1 MANPGDSLRSVWT
14 AAFYNQLAQLIK
26 AQARVTGANG
36 AQVSGGKNGLQ
47 IVLPPNVNQLSTL
60 QGVLTGGD
68 APPVTDGTVVI
79 DLYAWAGY
87 TIQAAAFILATG
99 TTTISVQVNGTAVSW
114 LDALAITT
122 AGLVTPIPSP
132 PPDLTHIIKQGDQL
146 TIVISSSSSD
156 ATGLAFSLY
165 TPF

>member
-1 MANPGDSLRSVWT
+1 MAHPGDSLRSVWT
-14 AAFYNQLAQLIK
+14 AAFYNQLVQLIK
-26 AQARVTGANG
+26 AQTRMTGSNG
-36 AQVSGGKNGLQ
+36 AQVSGGKDGIQ
-47 IVLPPNVNQLSTL
+47 ITIPPNNNQLSTL

-79 DLYAWAGY
+79 DLYAWSGY
-87 TIQAAAFILATG
+87 TIQAAAFILAAG
-99 TTTISVQVNGTAVSW
+99 TCTVSVQVNGVAVSW

-122 AGLVTPIPSP
+122 GGLVSPIPSP
-132 PPDLTHIIKQGDQL
+132 PPDLTHIVRQGDQL
-146 TIVISSSSSD
+146 TIVISAASSD